1 MSLYIFSN
9 ILKLRS
15 GISTI
20 SICDNDTAPAAPAA
34 PAPVTPSSEPVAE
47 KKVTGFG
54 AATVVAGAE
63 VPEEATKKV
72 AEEPTAAPAA
82 EGTAGLATEIEN
94 LMKEVADDV

>member
-1 MSLYIFSN
+1 VPVV
-9 ILKLRS
+9 KLQVVP
-15 GISTI
+15 
-20 SICDNDTAPAAPAA
+20 APETP
-34 PAPVTPSSEPVAE
+34 PAPVTPPSEPVAE
-47 KKVTGFG
+47 KKATGFG

-63 VPEEATKKV
+63 APKEV